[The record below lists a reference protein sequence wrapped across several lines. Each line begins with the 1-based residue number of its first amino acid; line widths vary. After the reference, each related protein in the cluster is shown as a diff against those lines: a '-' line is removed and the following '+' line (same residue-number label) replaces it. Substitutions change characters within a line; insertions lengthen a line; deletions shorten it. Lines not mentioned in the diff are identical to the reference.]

1 MRLLIVEDSEKLRDA
16 LLSGFSAFG
25 WAVDMAA
32 DGAAARPYLAQWDYD
47 VVILDLMMPR
57 VDGLQ
62 LLREIRQQGKPVRV
76 LVLSARDQ
84 ITDRV
89 QALRSGSGA
98 RPGCGRL
105 SGQAVLVRRTAGAGG
120 CLDAAPPR

>member
-89 QALRSGSGA
+89 QALDLGA
-98 RPGCGRL
+98 DDY
-105 SGQAVLVRRTAGAGG
+105 LVKPFSFDELRARA
-120 CLDAAPPR
+120 